1 MALCERINITIY
13 LKKTFWPVTC
23 ITIYGIEVDFTDM
36 VNRLPEDKLE
46 KCSNLVRQFRIR
58 KNGYFTEILIFNW
71 SIQLCACLVV
81 VPRRAFLYAV

>member
-1 MALCERINITIY
+1 
-13 LKKTFWPVTC
+13 
-23 ITIYGIEVDFTDM
+23 M

-46 KCSNLVRQFRIR
+46 KCTNLVRQFRIR

-81 VPRRAFLYAV
+81 VPGRALLYAV